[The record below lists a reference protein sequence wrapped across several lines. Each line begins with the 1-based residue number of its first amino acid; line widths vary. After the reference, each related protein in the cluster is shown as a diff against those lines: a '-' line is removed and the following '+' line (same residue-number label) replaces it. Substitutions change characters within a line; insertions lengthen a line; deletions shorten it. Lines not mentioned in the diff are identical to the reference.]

1 MFWVFVAL
9 IVVGVVLMLLSGK
22 KKPGAKDYPAAMQWG
37 SLAVLVGV
45 FGTLTD
51 YWSITAVMLLL
62 VVLSGVATAWDKW
75 VAEPRRKVEGGEAG
89 FLAENARG
97 FFPVLLVVFVLR
109 SFIAEPF
116 VIPSSSMRPGLVVG
130 DFILVNKFTYG
141 IRLPVLNSVLLPVN
155 KVQHGD
161 VMVFNFPVDPK
172 KNFIK
177 RVIGLPGDTVEY
189 RNKHLT
195 VNGQPVAQTPDGSY
209 DYREPAGEL
218 HADRV
223 TESYNGKSYQ
233 TLAMPDKSPVFLEA
247 VRDFPGRDLCRYD
260 DSGFI
265 CKVPEGK
272 YFMMGDNRDNSDD
285 SRYWGFVDDSLVVG
299 KAFMI
304 WLNAGAPSRI
314 GTMIR

>member
-9 IVVGVVLMLLSGK
+9 IVIGVVLMLVSGK
-22 KKPGAKDYPAAMQWG
+22 KAPGAKEHPAAMQWG

-45 FGTLTD
+45 FGALTD

-62 VVLSGVATAWDKW
+62 VVVCGIATAWDKW
-75 VAEPRRKVEGGEAG
+75 VAEPRRKAEGAEPG
-89 FLAENARG
+89 FFAENARG
-97 FFPVLLVVFVLR
+97 FFPVLLAVFLLR
-109 SFIAEPF
+109 SFVAEPF

-141 IRLPVLNSVLLPVN
+141 IRVPVLNNVLMPVN
-155 KVQHGD
+155 KVEHGD

-177 RVIGLPGDTVEY
+177 RVIGLPGDVIEY
-189 RNKHLT
+189 RDKHLS
-195 VNGQPVAQTPDGSY
+195 VNGKRVADTPDGSY
-209 DYREPAGEL
+209 EYREPAGSL
-218 HADRV
+218 HADRLV
-223 TESYNGKSYQ
+223 ETYNGKSYAI
-233 TLAMPDKSPVFLEA
+233 LNMADKAPVLLYG
-247 VRDFPGRDLCRYD
+247 VRDFPARDQCQYD
-260 DSGFI
+260 ENGFI

-304 WLNAGAPSRI
+304 WMNVSEPSRI
-314 GTMIR
+314 GTLVR